1 MIEISVEELKKYYVR
16 RSKIEEC
23 VRFLEE
29 QAKNKFETDAEPE
42 ALLLCAKFLREKIL
56 ND

>member
-1 MIEISVEELKKYYVR
+1 MILQSGKECTCGLRE
-16 RSKIEEC
+16 KIEDT
-23 VRFLEE
+23 VIFLEE
-29 QAKNKFETDAEPE
+29 QAKNKFKTDAEPK